1 MAGAKIMIYFLFILI
16 SLIYAG
22 FILWLTDGIRN
33 LSSPTENEYIY
44 PETTVI
50 VSARNEE
57 NNISN
62 LVNALVN
69 QSYPKELLQL
79 IIINDRST
87 DQTAEILTNYEREID
102 NLTIVT
108 IQETPAGWAPKKW
121 ALNTAINTV
130 TTEII
135 LQTDADCIPHN
146 DWVKCMVQPFSSS
159 EVGFVSGPAPLTNK
173 STLID
178 SLYELDS
185 LAQDAFSAGGFSQGM
200 VFSCTGRNIGYSKQ
214 AFDDVS
220 GYENVSHFISGDDD
234 LLLHKITGHP
244 SYKAQ
249 FVLSK
254 ESVVESPPP
263 SSLEQFI
270 HQRLRFASKGFSY
283 YNIKTSASLRVV
295 LPFLYVTNLVALL
308 SLFNFT
314 ETSHFYWMWP
324 WIIKTMVDGIIT
336 YVFYHSIGRKWS
348 LGTMT
353 LLSLIHPLY
362 IVTFGILGPF
372 STFEWKLDD

>member
-234 LLLHKITGHP
+234 LLLHKITGDP

>member
-1 MAGAKIMIYFLFILI
+1 MIYFLFILI

-200 VFSCTGRNIGYSKQ
+200 VFSCTGRNIGFSKQ

-249 FVLSK
+249 FVLSVK
-254 ESVVESPPP
+254 SVVDSPPP
-263 SSLEQFI
+263 SSLAQFV

-283 YNIKTSASLRVV
+283 YNIKTSTSLKVV
-295 LPFLYVTNLVALL
+295 LPFLYGANVVALL
-308 SLFNFT
+308 SLLNFT
-314 ETSHFYWMWP
+314 ETTQFYWMWP

-336 YVFYHSIGRKWS
+336 YVFYHSIDRKWS

>member
-234 LLLHKITGHP
+234 LLLHKITGDP

-295 LPFLYVTNLVALL
+295 LHFLYVTNLVALL